1 MKSVNAVCFESRHH
15 KGRRFYCDANAL
27 IAASFHSSIA
37 YCQDSAAVIIQ
48 SSIMTNEILSYRYNK
63 YPSLQL
69 KGRTERT
76 QKMGKEEEE
85 KSYWIN
91 LHSE

>member
-1 MKSVNAVCFESRHH
+1 
-15 KGRRFYCDANAL
+15 
-27 IAASFHSSIA
+27 
-37 YCQDSAAVIIQ
+37 
-48 SSIMTNEILSYRYNK
+48 MTNEISSYRYNK

-76 QKMGKEEEE
+76 QKMDKEEEEEE